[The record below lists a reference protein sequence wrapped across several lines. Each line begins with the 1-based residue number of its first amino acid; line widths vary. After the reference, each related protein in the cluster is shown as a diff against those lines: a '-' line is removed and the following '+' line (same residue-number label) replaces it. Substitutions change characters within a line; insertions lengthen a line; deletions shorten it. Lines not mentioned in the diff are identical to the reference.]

1 MGPADKPGVTAS
13 ESTLDPAID
22 PPGGNGE
29 QADPGAAA
37 TQAAEPA
44 PHETRDHRRSAG
56 IVGIAVMASRLMGLV
71 RELVFPAMF
80 GAGKVLDAYLAAFQ
94 IPNLLRDL
102 FAEGSLSTAFTA
114 LFTRIWDKEG
124 EAPAWQ
130 LANLTISAMVFIIGI
145 VCVVAIIGAP
155 LIVEVTNFG
164 FRGVPGKFELAV
176 SLTRVM
182 FPFILFV
189 SLAAAVMGMLNSR
202 FIFGIPASASTVFN
216 IVSVVAGVGCAFLFD
231 PGARA
236 TWPHPV
242 FGIAS
247 MYGVCVGV
255 LLGGLA
261 QLGMQLPS
269 LWGLGYRFRWKLNL
283 RDPRLI
289 ELWALMWPSVIA
301 GSLTQV
307 NVLVNGAFAS
317 EINGGRTWLACAFRL
332 MYLPIG
338 LFGVSL
344 ATVTLP
350 AVARSYARQ
359 ELGAFGRTVKS
370 SLRLTLF
377 LSIPAAVGLMVL
389 ARPVIALIYQHGRFT
404 AHDTAMTALALQAYA
419 IGLAGYA
426 AIRLLTPCF
435 YALNLPRTPMRIVM
449 IGIGVN
455 LALNFLN
462 MTLFHLGHAGLALA
476 ASSVIL
482 VNVSQLAFALSRQV
496 DFGGAADWGGYLG
509 RVLLA
514 SALCGGA
521 AFGLWWLTDTY
532 VHGFVLRALGLFVAI
547 GGAVVVYAGAGYAL
561 RIGETQEAVALFQ
574 RRLLRRR
581 AAAKA

>member
-1 MGPADKPGVTAS
+1 MTPESGLTA
-13 ESTLDPAID
+13 A
-22 PPGGNGE
+22 
-29 QADPGAAA
+29 QADAQIAAA
-37 TQAAEPA
+37 EAAEPA
-44 PHETRDHRRSAG
+44 PPRPAVPEPDHRRSAG
-56 IVGIAVMASRLMGLV
+56 TVALAVFGSRIMGLV
-71 RELVFPAMF
+71 REIVFPAMF
-80 GAGKVLDAYLAAFQ
+80 GPGKVLDAYLAAFQ

-124 EAPAWQ
+124 DAPAWQ
-130 LANLTISAMVFIIGI
+130 LANLTLSAMIFILG
-145 VCVVAIIGAP
+145 VVSVAAILGAP
-155 LIVEVTNFG
+155 LIVEVTSFG
-164 FRGVPGKFELAV
+164 FHAVPGKFELAV

-216 IVSVVAGVGCAFLFD
+216 IVSVIAGVAFAFAFD
-231 PGARA
+231 AGARA
-236 TWPHPV
+236 SWPHPV
-242 FGIAS
+242 FGVAS

-269 LWGLGYRFRWKLNL
+269 LFKLGFRFRWRLNL
-283 RDPRLI
+283 RDPRLR
-289 ELWALMWPSVIA
+289 ELWTLMWPSVIA

-317 EINGGRTWLACAFRL
+317 EINGGRSWLSCAFRL

-350 AVARSYARQ
+350 AVARSFARQ
-359 ELGAFGRTVKS
+359 ELGPFGSTVRS

-377 LSIPAAVGLMVL
+377 LSIPAAVGLAVL
-389 ARPVIALIYQHGRFT
+389 ANPVIALIYQHGHFT
-404 AHDTAMTALALQAYA
+404 ARDTAMTALALQAYA

-435 YALNLPRTPMRIVM
+435 YALDLPRTPMRIVM
-449 IGIGVN
+449 VGIGVN

-462 MTLFHLGHAGLALA
+462 MAVFHFGHAGLALA
-476 ASSVIL
+476 SSCVSL
-482 VNVSQLAFALSRQV
+482 VNVAQLAFALSRRV
-496 DFGGAADWGGYLG
+496 DFGDIGEWTAYLV
-509 RVLLA
+509 RVLVA
-514 SALCGGA
+514 SALCGA
-521 AFGLWWLTDTY
+521 TAFGLWWATDAY
-532 VHGFVLRALGLFVAI
+532 VHGFVLRALGLLAAI
-547 GGAVVVYAGAGYAL
+547 GAAVAVYAGAGYAL
-561 RIGETQEAVALFQ
+561 RIGETHEAAALFR

-581 AAAKA
+581 ASRTA